1 MSWDLKLNERRDLTS
16 GYVTAKDEVLQRLV
30 TRLMRELGEWFLDR
44 TAGLPWYQEGNGMLG
59 SKDRD
64 ALDINVRAET
74 LGTDGVLRIL
84 RYESSFN
91 TVTRNYSIS
100 MTLLLR
106 EFGAINFTLADGVFS
121 WQTATYTA

>member
-1 MSWDLKLNERRDLTS
+1 MSWDLGLNDRRDLTG

-44 TAGLPWYQEGNGMLG
+44 TAGLPWYQGGHGMLG

-64 ALDINVRAET
+64 ALDIQIRAET

-84 RYESSFN
+84 SYQSSFN

-100 MTLLLR
+100 MMLLLR
-106 EFGAINFTLADGVFS
+106 EFGAVNFTLADGVFS
-121 WQTATYTA
+121 WQTTTSTA